1 MMTALKESLHTL
13 MTRKNLRNAHAINKS
28 YIVNRKWANA
38 FSNAFALTQIV
49 NELTLQ
55 ALSAMMGNMSTTV
68 NERQLAAIK
77 NWAAEGMDLNGIQK
91 KLQSEFGLHLT
102 FMEVRFL
109 MLDHGIELV
118 QETAPAAEPNEL
130 DEKAQDTPAEK
141 ADGSVRVEL
150 DDLQLPGT
158 LLSGKAHSPGGVEGA
173 WQIDQLGRFGWSQLT
188 GTPSP
193 EEMQSFQQELTA
205 MLRRA

>member
-1 MMTALKESLHTL
+1 MM
-13 MTRKNLRNAHAINKS
+13 
-28 YIVNRKWANA
+28 
-38 FSNAFALTQIV
+38 
-49 NELTLQ
+49 
-55 ALSAMMGNMSTTV
+55 SAMSTTV
-68 NERQLAAIK
+68 NEHQLAAIK

-118 QETAPAAEPNEL
+118 QEDAPAAAKP
-130 DEKAQDTPAEK
+130 DEAAEATQDTLGEEAS
-141 ADGSVRVEL
+141 GSVRVEL

-158 LLSGKAHSPGGVEGA
+158 LLSGKAHFPGGAEGA